1 MAKHTGGKLAFSA
14 EFRPSPAPGTLFA
27 PTIPGVTTKGAT
39 AMQTMNKNNDQNVLA
54 RAGAAG
60 WAFLV
65 WLFGGGIGLA
75 IAVFVILK
83 LIGG

>member
-1 MAKHTGGKLAFSA
+1 
-14 EFRPSPAPGTLFA
+14 
-27 PTIPGVTTKGAT
+27 
-39 AMQTMNKNNDQNVLA
+39 MQTMNKNNDQNVLA

>member
-1 MAKHTGGKLAFSA
+1 
-14 EFRPSPAPGTLFA
+14 
-27 PTIPGVTTKGAT
+27 
-39 AMQTMNKNNDQNVLA
+39 MQTMQQNDSQNVLA